1 MMIPSEMPVLSQSR
15 GENGHASFAD
25 NSNVFQNQ
33 QDVFRSG
40 IFGQLGSEQMQMLQ
54 NLQQMGQKV
63 KKEVGHF
70 LLPHVRSQRV
80 VFCVLASPVL
90 CWLCFLITLSLRLF
104 LSCKKISIKTK
115 RWTTPASREHLSI
128 SRVLISNPLKLDGLI
143 NLILL

>member
-80 VFCVLASPVL
+80 VFCVLASHVTGGRRFA
-90 CWLCFLITLSLRLF
+90 CALRL
-104 LSCKKISIKTK
+104 
-115 RWTTPASREHLSI
+115 
-128 SRVLISNPLKLDGLI
+128 
-143 NLILL
+143 

>member
-1 MMIPSEMPVLSQSR
+1 MIPSEMPVLSQSR

-70 LLPHVRSQRV
+70 LLPHVRSERV

-90 CWLCFLITLSLRLF
+90 CHAGSASLLLCRCGCFCLV
-104 LSCKKISIKTK
+104 K
-115 RWTTPASREHLSI
+115 RSPSRQKGE
-128 SRVLISNPLKLDGLI
+128 
-143 NLILL
+143 LLPPVGNI

>member
-54 NLQQMGQKV
+54 NLQQMGQKQ
-63 KKEVGHF
+63 KEVGQVF
-70 LLPHVRSQRV
+70 LLI
-80 VFCVLASPVL
+80 VFWFESSARLPYY
-90 CWLCFLITLSLRLF
+90 LSLGQF
-104 LSCKKISIKTK
+104 LSC
-115 RWTTPASREHLSI
+115 
-128 SRVLISNPLKLDGLI
+128 
-143 NLILL
+143 